1 MFVTALLFLVAAGI
15 TVADDSER
23 IEGIVTAV
31 HQNDFVLDSDGRQ
44 IVVDM
49 SSLGGVTV
57 AITQG
62 QPIAVIGRMAPGGR
76 SFIARRLESASRG
89 R

>member
-1 MFVTALLFLVAAGI
+1 MLLTALLFLVAAGMA
-15 TVADDSER
+15 VADDSER
-23 IEGIVTAV
+23 IEGIITAV
-31 HQNDFVLDSDGRQ
+31 HQNDFVLDSDGTQ

-49 SSLGGVTV
+49 SSLGGVTA

-76 SFIARRLESASRG
+76 SFIARRLESATKDR
-89 R
+89 